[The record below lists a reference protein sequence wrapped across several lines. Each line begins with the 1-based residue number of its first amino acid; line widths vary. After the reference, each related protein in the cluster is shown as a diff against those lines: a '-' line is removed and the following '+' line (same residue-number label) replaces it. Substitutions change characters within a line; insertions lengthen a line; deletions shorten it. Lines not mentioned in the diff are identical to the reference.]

1 MFVNRGKVGPFG
13 TDGEAFR
20 GADGKIGVRV
30 SLIDHGNGGRV
41 VSTCAAT
48 FHAAH

>member
-1 MFVNRGKVGPFG
+1 MFVNRGKTGPFR
-13 TDGEAFR
+13 TEGEAYA

-30 SLIDHGNGGRV
+30 SLVDHGNGGRV

-48 FHAAH
+48 FHPAR